1 MFAVAGVALVG
12 YGYACY
18 NAGYLKGCMDTT
30 GMNKFLQELWKETHR
45 QLSYGK
51 TNNISDINLF
61 EL

>member
-18 NAGYLKGCMDTT
+18 NAGYLKGCMDMAGTQL
-30 GMNKFLQELWKETHR
+30 FLQELWIKTHR
-45 QLSYGK
+45 KLSHGK
-51 TNNISDINLF
+51 TNNITDIKLF